1 MHSIGL
7 REDKFSFFEKIKFCI
22 MINLIYI
29 LIFLILIFVG
39 YFRFKAVSYG
49 IQAKQKNRVSKN
61 IKFKKKN
68 ITNDL
73 LKINNLY
80 KTGAI
85 TKKEFQKA
93 KKKILD
99 N

>member
-1 MHSIGL
+1 
-7 REDKFSFFEKIKFCI
+7 
-22 MINLIYI
+22 MISLIYI

-39 YFRFKAVSYG
+39 TLGFKAVSYG

-85 TKKEFQKA
+85 TKKEFKKA

>member
-1 MHSIGL
+1 
-7 REDKFSFFEKIKFCI
+7 

-29 LIFLILIFVG
+29 LIFLILIFVATLG
-39 YFRFKAVSYG
+39 FKAVSFG

-61 IKFKKKN
+61 FKFKKKN
-68 ITNDL
+68 IANEL

-80 KTGAI
+80 KAGAI

-93 KKKILD
+93 KKRILY

>member
-1 MHSIGL
+1 
-7 REDKFSFFEKIKFCI
+7 

-29 LIFLILIFVG
+29 LIFLILIFVATLG
-39 YFRFKAVSYG
+39 FKSVSYG
-49 IQAKQKNRVSKN
+49 IQAKQKNRVGKN
-61 IKFKKKN
+61 FKFKKKN

-93 KKKILD
+93 KKKIL
-99 N
+99 NN

>member
-1 MHSIGL
+1 
-7 REDKFSFFEKIKFCI
+7 

-29 LIFLILIFVG
+29 LIFLILIFVAYLG
-39 YFRFKAVSYG
+39 LKAVSYG
-49 IQAKQKNRVSKN
+49 IKAKQKNKPVK
-61 IKFKKKN
+61 KFKKKN

-93 KKKILD
+93 KKKIL
-99 N
+99 NN